1 MINKNTMFYNRKG
14 IQKTIITERKEQ
26 ERLDS
31 LTLNEWMTP
40 GLRRT
45 INQAA
50 AEARYDASL
59 SWEDMCNPR
68 ISTWTRNLKKANR
81 DMSNVM
87 FGNTQWEGTGKPD
100 RTASEAMHMAWKPK
114 DFAGA
119 ILPKDAVKKAYQ
131 KGKIN
136 VVWGMQFIAGHCF
149 KTAFAKVNEIK
160 GKVTKDEDGKLNIEG
175 KWSMGLSKLNS
186 SSFGEGTL
194 KLFTYGDKYVL
205 IQYGFQQFVL
215 CMMKDA
221 KGRILNKANQFERL
235 AQEADNDAKAAI
247 AKKYPPVQ
255 PRKFNK

>member
-1 MINKNTMFYNRKG
+1 MFYNRKG
-14 IQKTIITERKEQ
+14 IQKTIINERKEQ

-40 GLRRT
+40 GLKRT
-45 INQAA
+45 IDNAA
-50 AEARYDASL
+50 AEARHDMSL

-100 RTASEAMHMAWKPK
+100 KTASEAMHMAWKPK
-114 DFAGA
+114 DFSGA
-119 ILPKDAVKKAYQ
+119 LLPKNAVKKAFQ

-136 VVWGMQFIAGHCF
+136 VVWGMQFIAAHCF

-175 KWSMGLSKLNS
+175 KWSIGLSKLNS
-186 SSFGEGTL
+186 SSLGEGTF
-194 KLFTYGDKYVL
+194 KIFTYGDKYVL

-215 CMMKDA
+215 CIMKDTN
-221 KGRILNKANQFERL
+221 GRIVNKANQFQKL
-235 AQEADNDAKAAI
+235 AQESINDDKTAI
-247 AKKYPPVQ
+247 
-255 PRKFNK
+255 